1 MGKTAKV
8 EPGDEH
14 RVAGRLVRATLKPSD
29 GLSRDIAYPPISVA

>member
-1 MGKTAKV
+1 MGKPAKV

-29 GLSRDIAYPPISVA
+29 GLSEMELFWETVF